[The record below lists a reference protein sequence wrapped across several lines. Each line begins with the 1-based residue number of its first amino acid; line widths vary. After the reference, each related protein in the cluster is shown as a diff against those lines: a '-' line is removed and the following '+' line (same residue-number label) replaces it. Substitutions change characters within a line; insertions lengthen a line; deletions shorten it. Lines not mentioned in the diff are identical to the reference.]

1 MLITLGTAVT
11 MLVQVGVSYYNQKK
25 NRENAEKIRQIQ
37 QEAKQASQENSLR
50 RDYERFLRSC
60 QFQIEMENESRKE
73 RLAGLHQEFLDS
85 FKKMAHNVT
94 LASHYPLRIS
104 PYIIQKSVV
113 PSVAEQLEDTR
124 EEILCIL
131 TNSNEQAFN
140 ADVLPYID
148 EMLCQDIAQHWN
160 KGSMHNVC
168 YYQGIWDS
176 KKNFYDEDIDNIKAV
191 ICSPTLTISPYF
203 IKEQLNIKINLWGM
217 GCSNYALIDTGIDIK
232 TLLTN
237 EIDETLSLLKPI
249 LLCAIGLTVDFF
261 YWTTSNQAPLLPL
274 LLFRGTI
281 QISSEMKNE
290 MIVSYDTLY
299 RSLALGQVAEE
310 HTLISTDKRKALENS
325 SELNMFNFPN
335 RCIGFLKSCVALMG
349 ASDTANTLI
358 EQTMLGLYKAN
369 IGEVNKSL
377 QEINV
382 GLLNYDDME
391 LVTTLIKIANKSGN
405 TEIAERLTTLISR
418 KIRLQVSSQFL

>member
-11 MLVQVGVSYYNQKK
+11 MLVQVGVSYYNQKR

-37 QEAKQASQENSLR
+37 REAKEANQENSLR

-73 RLAGLHQEFLDS
+73 RLDGLNQEFLNS
-85 FKKMAHNVT
+85 FKKMAHNAT

-113 PSVAEQLEDTR
+113 PSVAEELEDTR

-148 EMLCQDIAQHWN
+148 EMLCQNIAQHWN

-217 GCSNYALIDTGIDIK
+217 GCSDYALIDTGIDIK

-249 LLCAIGLTVDFF
+249 LLCAIGLMVDFF

-274 LLFRGTI
+274 LLSRGTI

-418 KIRLQVSSQFL
+418 KIRLQVSSQF

>member
-85 FKKMAHNVT
+85 FKKMAHNAT

-176 KKNFYDEDIDNIKAV
+176 KKNFYDEDIENIKAV

-203 IKEQLNIKINLWGM
+203 IKEHLNMKINLWGM
-217 GCSNYALIDTGIDIK
+217 GCSNHTIINTGIDIE

-237 EIDETLSLLKPI
+237 DIDETLSLLKPV
-249 LLCAIGLTVDFF
+249 LLCAIGLMVDFF

-274 LLFRGTI
+274 LLSRGTI

-418 KIRLQVSSQFL
+418 KIRLQVSSQF